1 MATATKQKKKHI
13 KAVRPKLR
21 LFRANEPLYSVLM
34 WGINHSVCLCT
45 RSKYSVLVI
54 IEPEMAFRCGLPE
67 NRKTSQDVTGYFAE
81 CGLRNAESWAIS
93 RNSPRVGL
101 LL

>member
-34 WGINHSVCLCT
+34 WGINHSV
-45 RSKYSVLVI
+45 SVRRRI
-54 IEPEMAFRCGLPE
+54 RNGKM
-67 NRKTSQDVTGYFAE
+67 
-81 CGLRNAESWAIS
+81 RNAGSSQQMIC
-93 RNSPRVGL
+93 GL
-101 LL
+101 LLRKYYG

>member
-34 WGINHSVCLCT
+34 WGINHSVPL
-45 RSKYSVLVI
+45 LHI
-54 IEPEMAFRCGLPE
+54 LHLI
-67 NRKTSQDVTGYFAE
+67 
-81 CGLRNAESWAIS
+81 RNNLAH
-93 RNSPRVGL
+93 NSTQRWRL
-101 LL
+101 A

>member
-34 WGINHSVCLCT
+34 WGINHSVGFCIDNNDNFHQREVMKRHGSEKSIGSGRRRYR
-45 RSKYSVLVI
+45 RSARNYS
-54 IEPEMAFRCGLPE
+54 IE
-67 NRKTSQDVTGYFAE
+67 
-81 CGLRNAESWAIS
+81 
-93 RNSPRVGL
+93 
-101 LL
+101 